1 MESNTLAN
9 FAGIKQLQREILK
22 NTKSLWMMD
31 LNTLANIAAIKQL
44 KLEVLKNIKSQ
55 YMKES
60 NTRANIANCNYKAT
74 QKGHLKEHQ
83 ESVH

>member
-1 MESNTLAN
+1 
-9 FAGIKQLQREILK
+9 
-22 NTKSLWMMD
+22 MD

-74 QKGHLKEHQ
+74 QKGNLKEHQ
-83 ESVH
+83 KSVHDGRKYHCNHCSYQATTNGNLKEH